1 MTRRAHEMHRTA
13 WEQLIERAKDNSY
26 AKYGLYASRTL
37 AVRHPEAYLI
47 GDNWF
52 YEGARSIKGF
62 KESYDEPTAL
72 GWCHMKYGHE
82 FFQKGEGYKG
92 IEDGHPLSFTSLQ
105 LDKYRFTEAR
115 RIYPEPY
122 FPLLDQR
129 FGPLPLT
136 LKTEGKVV
144 TVLEL
149 AEIAYFQAKEAGT
162 DSKQLF
168 LVHCDN
174 EEAYLLQEGELIS
187 IRTGHPVFSV
197 EGNPVLIFNE
207 SAVWYPL
214 MERDDRGASA
224 PLAEA
229 VKRLATGTP
238 TLVGEEWEH
247 SLIAPLKAVTSLGN
261 LDQLYMAALA
271 SVRAGGWR
279 FHPYFD
285 VWKRF
290 VPDEDLDIDIS
301 RHLGIVREFDIRA
314 NSVSPATAYLW
325 GVTGEDGSLEERMRR
340 LSRRYLIDTAVV
352 REAEAHGWKK
362 AWRLESWG
370 HLWPCGLMEH
380 TIDDA
385 FRSRTGHCVS
395 QAHMIAGVLE
405 MSDIPHVVVNFDRGG
420 VTGGV
425 NHHFVLS
432 QDGSFLFDDG
442 IVNFRGIDVPTED
455 YGPLLSFTADGEWA
469 STTVSNKLYGN
480 ISSTRLAKWIDLI
493 DKALAGRFD
502 LRFFAN
508 KEEKQVVNKDGFLS
522 LLREQEVETV
532 CVP

>member
-1 MTRRAHEMHRTA
+1 MMKRAHEMHRTA
-13 WEQLIERAKDNSY
+13 WERLIKRAKDDPY
-26 AKYGLYASRTL
+26 AKYSLYASRTL

-82 FFQKGEGYKG
+82 FFKKGEGYQG
-92 IEDGHPLSFTSLQ
+92 IEDGHSLSFSGLQ
-105 LDKYRFTEAR
+105 LGTYRLTEAR

-122 FPLLDQR
+122 LTLLDQR
-129 FGPLPLT
+129 LGPLPLT

-162 DSKQLF
+162 DAEQLF

-214 MERDDRGASA
+214 MGRDDRGASA
-224 PLAEA
+224 PLEEA
-229 VKRLATGTP
+229 VKRLVTGEP
-238 TLVGEEWEH
+238 ALVGEEWEH
-247 SLIAPLKAVTSLGN
+247 SLITPLKAVTSLDN
-261 LDQLYMAALA
+261 LDQLHMAALA

-279 FHPYFD
+279 FHPYAKA
-285 VWKRF
+285 WKCF
-290 VPDEDLDIDIS
+290 VPEEDLDIDIS
-301 RHLGIVREFDIRA
+301 RRLGLIREFDRLA
-314 NSVSPATAYLW
+314 NSISPATAYLCE
-325 GVTGEDGSLEERMRR
+325 VVKGEGSLEERMRR
-340 LSRRYLIDTAVV
+340 LSREYLINTAVV
-352 REAEAHGWKK
+352 RESEAHGWKQ

-395 QAHMIAGVLE
+395 QAHMIAAVLE
-405 MSDIPHVVVNFDRGG
+405 MSEIPHVVVNFDRGG
-420 VTGGV
+420 VKDGV

-432 QDGSFLFDDG
+432 KDGSFLFDDG
-442 IVNFRGIDVPTED
+442 IVNFRGIDTATED
-455 YGPLLSFTADGEWA
+455 YGPLLSFSVAGEWA
-469 STTVSNKLYGN
+469 STVGDKLYGN
-480 ISSTRLAKWIDLI
+480 ISSARVEERIEEIK
-493 DKALAGRFD
+493 KALSDRFD
-502 LRFFAN
+502 LHFYIDEQKKATVD
-508 KEEKQVVNKDGFLS
+508 KEGFGKTLETGEIEQVPL
-522 LLREQEVETV
+522 
-532 CVP
+532 P